1 MDQLL
6 TEAVLNEWEQLP
18 SRFSAPLREKLYR
31 LAQARRRELADFF
44 YHEMM
49 QDKLAAQF
57 LSHQQVKTRLH
68 ASMQHWITDL
78 FDPGQ
83 DRNWQAVMDY
93 QSRVGDI
100 HARVDV
106 PMHVV
111 LHGARKLKAGIGS
124 FIAGDEGF
132 TDTERFE
139 AQSLVNALMDLAME
153 SMSAAYAS
161 SHDRNSRAEESYR
174 LFSIAQNVAAE
185 KERQRAALLNWEND
199 LMFEQ
204 AMGHTSAQMPKIGA
218 SEFGLWFRHKGSH
231 AFQGAPET
239 IAIQNAMQHIDE
251 VLLPIGGTAPM
262 QNGAARLQH
271 LRDLREQAK
280 TIAFH
285 LERLFEQHSELESG
299 RDALTRLLSRKFLS
313 VVMAKEVAYARR
325 SNTRFAVLTIDIDH
339 FKSINDQYGHEA
351 GDMVLQQFAALI
363 NNLIRAGDYAFR
375 LGGEEFLLLMVDT
388 TKEAAL
394 RVAEKIRK
402 EVEKEAFRL
411 RQDHTLRITVSIGI
425 ALHDGHPDY
434 MRTLRSADE
443 ALYEAKSGGRN
454 RVMGGG

>member
-6 TEAVLNEWEQLP
+6 TDAVPAEWEQLS
-18 SRFSAPLREKLYR
+18 SRYSAALREKVSR
-31 LAQARRRELADFF
+31 LAQTHKRELADFF
-44 YHEMM
+44 YGEMM
-49 QDKLAAQF
+49 RDKLAAQF
-57 LSHQQVKTRLH
+57 LSHEQVKTRLH
-68 ASMQHWITDL
+68 ASMQDWICDL
-78 FDPGQ
+78 FHHGE
-83 DRNWQAVMDY
+83 DRDWRAVMAY

-111 LHGARKLKAGIGS
+111 LHGARKLKAGMAAV
-124 FIAGDEGF
+124 IARDGDLA
-132 TDTERFE
+132 DAERYE
-139 AQSLVNALMDLAME
+139 AQSLVNAMMDLAME

-174 LFSIAQNVAAE
+174 LFSVAQNVAAE
-185 KERQRAALLNWEND
+185 KERQRAALLDWENQ

-204 AMGHTSAQMPKIGA
+204 AMGHSASQLPKIGA

-231 AFQGAPET
+231 AFGGAPET
-239 IAIQNAMQHIDE
+239 ASIQNAMQHIDE
-251 VLLPIGGTAPM
+251 VLLPLGSAAPM
-262 QNGAARLQH
+262 QDGAARLQH
-271 LRDLREQAK
+271 LRALREQAK
-280 TIAFH
+280 TIGFH

-325 SNTRFAVLTIDIDH
+325 SNTRFAVLAIDIDH

-351 GDMVLQQFAALI
+351 GDLVLQQFAALI

-388 TKEAAL
+388 TEEAAL
-394 RVAEKIRK
+394 RVAEKLRK
-402 EVEKEAFRL
+402 AVEREGFRL
-411 RQDHTLRITVSIGI
+411 PQERSLRVTVSIGM
-425 ALHDGHPDY
+425 AVHDGHPDY
-434 MRTLRSADE
+434 MRTLRKADD
-443 ALYEAKSGGRN
+443 ALYLAKSDGRN
-454 RVMGGG
+454 RVSG

>member
-1 MDQLL
+1 
-6 TEAVLNEWEQLP
+6 
-18 SRFSAPLREKLYR
+18 
-31 LAQARRRELADFF
+31 
-44 YHEMM
+44 
-49 QDKLAAQF
+49 
-57 LSHQQVKTRLH
+57 
-68 ASMQHWITDL
+68 
-78 FDPGQ
+78 
-83 DRNWQAVMDY
+83 
-93 QSRVGDI
+93 
-100 HARVDV
+100 
-106 PMHVV
+106 
-111 LHGARKLKAGIGS
+111 
-124 FIAGDEGF
+124 
-132 TDTERFE
+132 
-139 AQSLVNALMDLAME
+139 
-153 SMSAAYAS
+153 
-161 SHDRNSRAEESYR
+161 
-174 LFSIAQNVAAE
+174 
-185 KERQRAALLNWEND
+185 
-199 LMFEQ
+199 
-204 AMGHTSAQMPKIGA
+204 
-218 SEFGLWFRHKGSH
+218 
-231 AFQGAPET
+231 
-239 IAIQNAMQHIDE
+239 
-251 VLLPIGGTAPM
+251 
-262 QNGAARLQH
+262 
-271 LRDLREQAK
+271 